1 MSTRPRRGRP
11 VRERP
16 VVVHLTTTDMSLDWL
31 LGPQLRAF
39 SDAGYEVVGM
49 SAPGPHV
56 ANLAAMGV
64 RHVPVPAFTRSSNP
78 IDDVRAV
85 VQVWRLL
92 RRERP
97 DVLHTHNPKPG
108 VLGRIAGR
116 VAGVPLVVNTQHGLY
131 AQPSDRRRRRWPV
144 YAAERLSAAFGH
156 IELVQNPEDVDTL
169 VKVLRVPAR
178 KVRLL
183 GNGIDLERFDPA
195 AVTPD
200 ARRQLREEWGVA
212 ADDVLCGVVGRLV
225 REKGIGEIL
234 EAARL
239 LQDRAVPV
247 RFVIIGPEDTDK
259 ADAVPA
265 EEMERARAQ
274 GVVFTG
280 QRNDLPECYSAMDV
294 FVTASWREGFPRAA
308 MEAAAM
314 QLPIVAADVRGN
326 RQVVVDGAT
335 GLLFP
340 VRDAAALADRV
351 GELVGSAEQR
361 ATMGAAGRAKAERE
375 FDQRRII
382 DITLETY
389 RAGRPRRS
397 ARS

>member
-1 MSTRPRRGRP
+1 MTTRAVRGRP
-11 VRERP
+11 TRARP

-39 SDAGYEVVGM
+39 GDAGYEVVGM

-56 ANLAAMGV
+56 SSLVAMGV

-78 IDDVRAV
+78 LDDVRAF

-116 VAGVPLVVNTQHGLY
+116 LAGVPLVVNTQHGLY
-131 AQPSDRRRRRWPV
+131 AQPTDRRRRRWPV
-144 YAAERLSAAFGH
+144 YTAERIAAAFGH
-156 IELVQNPEDVDTL
+156 MELVQNPEDVDTL

-183 GNGIDLERFDPA
+183 GNGIDLDRFDPA
-195 AVTPD
+195 AVAPD
-200 ARRQLREEWGVA
+200 VRRRLRDEWGVA
-212 ADDVLCGVVGRLV
+212 PDDVLCGVVGRLV
-225 REKGIGEIL
+225 REKGIGEVL

-239 LQDRAVPV
+239 LQMRSVPV
-247 RFVIIGPEDTDK
+247 RFVVIGPADTDK
-259 ADAVPA
+259 SDAVPA
-265 EEMERARAQ
+265 DEMERARAH

-280 QRNDLPECYSAMDV
+280 QRGDLPDCYTAMDV

-314 QLPIVAADVRGN
+314 RLPIVAADVRGN
-326 RQVVVDGAT
+326 RQVVVDEVT

-340 VRDAAALADRV
+340 VRDAAALAEQV
-351 GELVGSAEQR
+351 SELAASPERR
-361 ATMGAAGRAKAERE
+361 ATLGAAGRWKAEGE

-382 DITLETY
+382 EITLETY
-389 RAGRPRRS
+389 RATRR
-397 ARS
+397 